1 MTCKQCIAATH
12 TLDLAIDDGMLY
24 RNLAALQTFE
34 DCAELIRMLHVSE
47 LVHYGEYPS
56 SAVSRITDDRMATA

>member
-1 MTCKQCIAATH
+1 MTCKQCVATS
-12 TLDLAIDDGMLY
+12 TSVNLAVDDEALY

-47 LVHYGEYPS
+47 LVHYGNYPS
-56 SAVSRITDDRMATA
+56 ATVSRVMGTAASA

>member
-1 MTCKQCIAATH
+1 MTYKQCVTTDFAV
-12 TLDLAIDDGMLY
+12 DLALDDEALY

-47 LVHYGEYPS
+47 LVHYGDYPS
-56 SAVSRITDDRMATA
+56 SAVKEW